1 DLDYSAYS
9 SDLLDLL
16 GQSPDLSDPM
26 NVTTNAV
33 PILFEPSGKAAGLRF
48 PRTGQDSAGRLVFLS
63 FPLDTVPTDA
73 PPPNNRANLLRNI
86 LSFLAP
92 GINGFG
98 SIALDS
104 PEYTIPSLATV
115 EVADSDLADQG
126 QITARFFSDT
136 ATNGVTVP
144 LSETVRRGLFRG
156 FVTLVG
162 KASAPAPGQLRVQN
176 GNVIRAEYLDA
187 SANSIISAT
196 AVVDTQPPVIQNI
209 GAEPE

>member
-1 DLDYSAYS
+1 
-9 SDLLDLL
+9 
-16 GQSPDLSDPM
+16 
-26 NVTTNAV
+26 
-33 PILFEPSGKAAGLRF
+33 
-48 PRTGQDSAGRLVFLS
+48 
-63 FPLDTVPTDA
+63 
-73 PPPNNRANLLRNI
+73 
-86 LSFLAP
+86 
-92 GINGFG
+92 
-98 SIALDS
+98 
-104 PEYTIPSLATV
+104 
-115 EVADSDLADQG
+115 
-126 QITARFFSDT
+126 

-209 GAEPE
+209 GAEPEYEQAVISWQTSKNTDALVQFGESTFLGRTAYEAELATSHEVTLVGLVPDRLYYY